1 MRDAGAQVRPDHAT
15 ARRSE
20 GDAPSRCLGN
30 GRKRSI
36 SAAPLQNTRQT
47 DLVGSLGLK
56 SDRLL
61 DLAHRAY
68 AARPGALHGVGFC
81 MTGLQGVAAVDL
93 DRCSAPDGTPAPW
106 ARDVLERALAEGGYC
121 ERSPSGTGFRIF
133 MHDDEIDDD
142 DWNNHDVGIEVY
154 VGTAPRF
161 LTVTGHP
168 WRPAT

>member
-1 MRDAGAQVRPDHAT
+1 MRPDHAT

-61 DLAHRAY
+61 GPLRNRAEK
-68 AARPGALHGVGFC
+68 RDTFTRLL
-81 MTGLQGVAAVDL
+81 GLV
-93 DRCSAPDGTPAPW
+93 
-106 ARDVLERALAEGGYC
+106 ALALWWLRLVLRVLLG
-121 ERSPSGTGFRIF
+121 
-133 MHDDEIDDD
+133 
-142 DWNNHDVGIEVY
+142 N
-154 VGTAPRF
+154 
-161 LTVTGHP
+161 
-168 WRPAT
+168 

>member
-61 DLAHRAY
+61 GSAVAAY
-68 AARPGALHGVGFC
+68 AFYAHWFISVWCFFAAAMSIVVALH
-81 MTGLQGVAAVDL
+81 LIAA
-93 DRCSAPDGTPAPW
+93 RGETSALVEN
-106 ARDVLERALAEGGYC
+106 AR
-121 ERSPSGTGFRIF
+121 
-133 MHDDEIDDD
+133 
-142 DWNNHDVGIEVY
+142 
-154 VGTAPRF
+154 
-161 LTVTGHP
+161 
-168 WRPAT
+168 

>member
-61 DLAHRAY
+61 EDSLAI
-68 AARPGALHGVGFC
+68 AAIDVEYDNKLKSLHNV
-81 MTGLQGVAAVDL
+81 
-93 DRCSAPDGTPAPW
+93 R
-106 ARDVLERALAEGGYC
+106 
-121 ERSPSGTGFRIF
+121 
-133 MHDDEIDDD
+133 
-142 DWNNHDVGIEVY
+142 
-154 VGTAPRF
+154 TAK
-161 LTVTGHP
+161 
-168 WRPAT
+168 

>member
-61 DLAHRAY
+61 GMLMPASNDAKK
-68 AARPGALHGVGFC
+68 
-81 MTGLQGVAAVDL
+81 
-93 DRCSAPDGTPAPW
+93 DREIFLK
-106 ARDVLERALAEGGYC
+106 VL
-121 ERSPSGTGFRIF
+121 T
-133 MHDDEIDDD
+133 MDD
-142 DWNNHDVGIEVY
+142 
-154 VGTAPRF
+154 
-161 LTVTGHP
+161 
-168 WRPAT
+168 

>member
-61 DLAHRAY
+61 ASHGEALRHVVARKMLVLGLQRFSVDDLTRAQ
-68 AARPGALHGVGFC
+68 AAGEKLQIRVLGLASIADDVPAQLAADTIESITVLGALH
-81 MTGLQGVAAVDL
+81 ASPAV
-93 DRCSAPDGTPAPW
+93 RA
-106 ARDVLERALAEGGYC
+106 ALAG
-121 ERSPSGTGFRIF
+121 RI
-133 MHDDEIDDD
+133 
-142 DWNNHDVGIEVY
+142 
-154 VGTAPRF
+154 T
-161 LTVTGHP
+161 
-168 WRPAT
+168 

>member
-61 DLAHRAY
+61 EEPDLTLKMSN
-68 AARPGALHGVGFC
+68 GINE
-81 MTGLQGVAAVDL
+81 Q
-93 DRCSAPDGTPAPW
+93 PDGNSGLSTQSE
-106 ARDVLERALAEGGYC
+106 RVL
-121 ERSPSGTGFRIF
+121 I
-133 MHDDEIDDD
+133 
-142 DWNNHDVGIEVY
+142 
-154 VGTAPRF
+154 
-161 LTVTGHP
+161 
-168 WRPAT
+168 

>member
-61 DLAHRAY
+61 ELESYRFDTLD
-68 AARPGALHGVGFC
+68 
-81 MTGLQGVAAVDL
+81 GLYGMA
-93 DRCSAPDGTPAPW
+93 
-106 ARDVLERALAEGGYC
+106 
-121 ERSPSGTGFRIF
+121 ERSRIRR
-133 MHDDEIDDD
+133 
-142 DWNNHDVGIEVY
+142 
-154 VGTAPRF
+154 A
-161 LTVTGHP
+161 
-168 WRPAT
+168 A

>member
-61 DLAHRAY
+61 GQVQGERVSLSYGANQAFLA
-68 AARPGALHGVGFC
+68 
-81 MTGLQGVAAVDL
+81 
-93 DRCSAPDGTPAPW
+93 
-106 ARDVLERALAEGGYC
+106 
-121 ERSPSGTGFRIF
+121 
-133 MHDDEIDDD
+133 
-142 DWNNHDVGIEVY
+142 
-154 VGTAPRF
+154 
-161 LTVTGHP
+161 
-168 WRPAT
+168 

>member
-61 DLAHRAY
+61 DTMIAAHALSQHALLVTNNTREFAKV
-68 AARPGALHGVGFC
+68 PGL
-81 MTGLQGVAAVDL
+81 LLDNWVDA
-93 DRCSAPDGTPAPW
+93 D
-106 ARDVLERALAEGGYC
+106 
-121 ERSPSGTGFRIF
+121 
-133 MHDDEIDDD
+133 
-142 DWNNHDVGIEVY
+142 
-154 VGTAPRF
+154 
-161 LTVTGHP
+161 
-168 WRPAT
+168 

>member
-61 DLAHRAY
+61 GMPCRRRGADMQEMGPYQVVIGKEVAQDLLTSS
-68 AARPGALHGVGFC
+68 RP
-81 MTGLQGVAAVDL
+81 
-93 DRCSAPDGTPAPW
+93 
-106 ARDVLERALAEGGYC
+106 
-121 ERSPSGTGFRIF
+121 
-133 MHDDEIDDD
+133 
-142 DWNNHDVGIEVY
+142 
-154 VGTAPRF
+154 
-161 LTVTGHP
+161 
-168 WRPAT
+168 

>member
-61 DLAHRAY
+61 AQLVRQQVEH
-68 AARPGALHGVGFC
+68 ARLFGGLGWMGVN
-81 MTGLQGVAAVDL
+81 TRVI
-93 DRCSAPDGTPAPW
+93 SAKRLWQLP
-106 ARDVLERALAEGGYC
+106 Y
-121 ERSPSGTGFRIF
+121 
-133 MHDDEIDDD
+133 
-142 DWNNHDVGIEVY
+142 
-154 VGTAPRF
+154 
-161 LTVTGHP
+161 
-168 WRPAT
+168 

>member
-61 DLAHRAY
+61 GAPSQGVCLLAH
-68 AARPGALHGVGFC
+68 
-81 MTGLQGVAAVDL
+81 
-93 DRCSAPDGTPAPW
+93 PA
-106 ARDVLERALAEGGYC
+106 
-121 ERSPSGTGFRIF
+121 
-133 MHDDEIDDD
+133 M
-142 DWNNHDVGIEVY
+142 NDVGVDSVCKRY
-154 VGTAPRF
+154 A
-161 LTVTGHP
+161 GH
-168 WRPAT
+168 

>member
-61 DLAHRAY
+61 GIL
-68 AARPGALHGVGFC
+68 C
-81 MTGLQGVAAVDL
+81 TNAAVMCL
-93 DRCSAPDGTPAPW
+93 SKHEAQTI
-106 ARDVLERALAEGGYC
+106 RA
-121 ERSPSGTGFRIF
+121 
-133 MHDDEIDDD
+133 
-142 DWNNHDVGIEVY
+142 
-154 VGTAPRF
+154 
-161 LTVTGHP
+161 
-168 WRPAT
+168 

>member
-61 DLAHRAY
+61 GPWLAQQTAQRPTGQAFLVLAVLLGAATLY
-68 AARPGALHGVGFC
+68 A
-81 MTGLQGVAAVDL
+81 MTGRRAIAA
-93 DRCSAPDGTPAPW
+93 
-106 ARDVLERALAEGGYC
+106 
-121 ERSPSGTGFRIF
+121 
-133 MHDDEIDDD
+133 
-142 DWNNHDVGIEVY
+142 
-154 VGTAPRF
+154 
-161 LTVTGHP
+161 
-168 WRPAT
+168 

>member
-61 DLAHRAY
+61 GISEAFKYVPPAVAGLLVSLFSIEHII
-68 AARPGALHGVGFC
+68 ALV
-81 MTGLQGVAAVDL
+81 
-93 DRCSAPDGTPAPW
+93 RGTEVEPAW
-106 ARDVLERALAEGGYC
+106 
-121 ERSPSGTGFRIF
+121 
-133 MHDDEIDDD
+133 H
-142 DWNNHDVGIEVY
+142 
-154 VGTAPRF
+154 
-161 LTVTGHP
+161 
-168 WRPAT
+168 

>member
-61 DLAHRAY
+61 DA
-68 AARPGALHGVGFC
+68 PP
-81 MTGLQGVAAVDL
+81 VAAL
-93 DRCSAPDGTPAPW
+93 MAADG
-106 ARDVLERALAEGGYC
+106 RHEEQDHEQ
-121 ERSPSGTGFRIF
+121 
-133 MHDDEIDDD
+133 ID
-142 DWNNHDVGIEVY
+142 HVAVEMREVHLCQSETQ
-154 VGTAPRF
+154 VRQ
-161 LTVTGHP
+161 
-168 WRPAT
+168 RK

>member
-61 DLAHRAY
+61 GQHEFFDALFANRKNT
-68 AARPGALHGVGFC
+68 AAWVQL
-81 MTGLQGVAAVDL
+81 
-93 DRCSAPDGTPAPW
+93 
-106 ARDVLERALAEGGYC
+106 
-121 ERSPSGTGFRIF
+121 
-133 MHDDEIDDD
+133 
-142 DWNNHDVGIEVY
+142 
-154 VGTAPRF
+154 
-161 LTVTGHP
+161 
-168 WRPAT
+168 